1 MDAIKNK
8 MKSLKSE
15 TENAVTRANQLESEA
30 KEANQ
35 RADKYDEQVR
45 DLQKKMQHVENDLD
59 TTMDKLTSTSSKLDE
74 KDKAFQVA
82 EAEIQA
88 LLRKLS
94 LLQDELKRSESKL
107 ATTSADLNLATTQVD
122 NIARA
127 MKTLETKN
135 MIDEGSEFQ
144 CLGEMKKISVFP
156 VQKKMSLFTSCEDA
170 NFCFLIGRRGVFR
183 VLILQVLSANRIV
196 PLRVLTLAD
205 CNKSGTS
212 TTATDSKVIN
222 I

>member
-82 EAEIQA
+82 ESEIQA

-144 CLGEMKKISVFP
+144 CLEEMKKYRLFLY
-156 VQKKMSLFTSCEDA
+156 KFFSLFSSCYHPKY
-170 NFCFLIGRRGVFR
+170 CFLIGRHRNSDLFKCR
-183 VLILQVLSANRIV
+183 QWHKSDFLSRHFI
-196 PLRVLTLAD
+196 
-205 CNKSGTS
+205 
-212 TTATDSKVIN
+212 I
-222 I
+222 